1 MKEKIISWNKVPRGT
16 KVQVKNLMDEEW
28 KEAYFEETY
37 DGCFYF
43 YKAKINDNIDLY
55 KYLTYGQL
63 LSILLNIF
71 HNNLYFELLWN

>member
-55 KYLTYGQL
+55 KYCKIHPSVEIPEEWCYK
-63 LSILLNIF
+63 IK
-71 HNNLYFELLWN
+71 